1 MKKFFMRMGL
11 RILKKVLK
19 KKKYRNMFIVYINQ
33 KVDIPKLSEAEE
45 KKLFD
50 SLYENLIDALIAMVD
65 KIDL

>member
-1 MKKFFMRMGL
+1 
-11 RILKKVLK
+11 
-19 KKKYRNMFIVYINQ
+19 MFIVYINQ